1 MNDLE
6 ASSATQS
13 LTTPIVVWLTQEI
26 EQRRLEPGHKLPSE
40 KQLCE
45 QFSVSRSVVREA
57 VSQLKSE
64 GLVSSQQG
72 RGVFVNQRG
81 TRQSFRLDPTSLND
95 AEDVGYVIELLIAIE
110 ETAARLAALR
120 RTPDNLKRIK
130 QALVGMEYAIVH
142 DQLGDTED
150 YAFHQAIVDATQNP
164 HLIALNEYLEQHIR
178 RLIRKA
184 RSNTAQYHR
193 NLVEHVQ
200 EEHRA
205 IVRAIETG
213 DPDAAANAAKSHLLN
228 AALRLDTYMAYS
240 SS

>member
-1 MNDLE
+1 MNDLQTF
-6 ASSATQS
+6 SATQS

-26 EQRRLEPGHKLPSE
+26 EQRRLQPGHKLPSE
-40 KQLCE
+40 KKLCE

-72 RGVFVNQRG
+72 RGVFVNERG
-81 TRQSFRLDPTSLND
+81 ARQSFRLDPTRLD
-95 AEDVGYVIELLIAIE
+95 DVEEVGYVIELLIAIE
-110 ETAARLAALR
+110 ATAARLAALR
-120 RTPDNLKRIK
+120 HTPDNLKRIK

-142 DQLGDTED
+142 DQLGDAED

-164 HLIALNEYLEQHIR
+164 HLITLNEYLEQHIR

-184 RSNTAQYHR
+184 RSNTAQYHQ
-193 NLVEHVQ
+193 NLVEYVQ

-205 IVRAIETG
+205 IVRAIEAG
-213 DPDAAANAAKSHLLN
+213 DPDAAAKAAESHLLN
-228 AALRLDTYMAYS
+228 AAKRLNTYMAHPLS
-240 SS
+240 